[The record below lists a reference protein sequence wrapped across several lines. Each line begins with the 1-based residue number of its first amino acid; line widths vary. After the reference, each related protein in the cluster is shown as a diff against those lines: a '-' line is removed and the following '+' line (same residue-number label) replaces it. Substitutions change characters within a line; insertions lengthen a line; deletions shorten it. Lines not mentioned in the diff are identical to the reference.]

1 MVVLAAESWRK
12 SKRPPGRQWWWGG
25 RVMWKEAFHG
35 GGTECA
41 KARVSEDLVGT
52 ITLRSCVWVTSDGGF
67 GQELREG
74 KAGTTY
80 WRATFTIAVDYGLN
94 PDSGEFRQRRR
105 MICHCRWQGG
115 GWDEQGRV
123 WAGEIS
129 DESIQNV
136 QKGFPV
142 YLKTLLLFFLK
153 G

>member
-12 SKRPPGRQWWWGG
+12 SKRPPGRQWWGGG

-94 PDSGEFRQRRR
+94 PDSGELGSGDVWSVIAGGREEGGMNRAESGPEKSVMSLYKMFRRASQFIWRL
-105 MICHCRWQGG
+105 CCC
-115 GWDEQGRV
+115 
-123 WAGEIS
+123 
-129 DESIQNV
+129 
-136 QKGFPV
+136 
-142 YLKTLLLFFLK
+142 FF
-153 G
+153 